1 MVFKESAN
9 NQVIRNYTK
18 VRASFVLIPLL
29 IVVAVI
35 VFLYWQGPTSY
46 VSVQQ
51 EVFHLMNE
59 QLSQFPS
66 LEYNLTQLGDAF
78 VALALLSVFLI
89 YTPKIWEALLVA
101 SLVSLLFSKGLKS
114 FFDVPRPVTFYGEES
129 VNIVGETLVG
139 YSSFPSGHSITIFT
153 VLTVLMFAFIPQG
166 RSSFFKVAYFL
177 VLLFVGIVLAT
188 TRIGVGAHHPIDV
201 LIGSILGYISG
212 VIGIRSSVK
221 YRLFGW
227 VSSSKSY
234 PFFMLLF
241 LGSVVFMSV
250 KIMQEHLVVFYFPL
264 ISLIVSLYLMIK
276 FYVKKNQ

>member
-78 VALALLSVFLI
+78 VALALLSVFFDI
-89 YTPKIWEALLVA
+89 YTKNLGSLASCIISIFIVFKGVKIVFLMFLALL
-101 SLVSLLFSKGLKS
+101 LF
-114 FFDVPRPVTFYGEES
+114 
-129 VNIVGETLVG
+129 
-139 YSSFPSGHSITIFT
+139 
-153 VLTVLMFAFIPQG
+153 MG
-166 RSSFFKVAYFL
+166 RKA
-177 VLLFVGIVLAT
+177 
-188 TRIGVGAHHPIDV
+188 
-201 LIGSILGYISG
+201 SILLE
-212 VIGIRSSVK
+212 K
-221 YRLFGW
+221 L
-227 VSSSKSY
+227 
-234 PFFMLLF
+234 
-241 LGSVVFMSV
+241 
-250 KIMQEHLVVFYFPL
+250 
-264 ISLIVSLYLMIK
+264 
-276 FYVKKNQ
+276 